1 MHFANFAEK
10 SKVTENDDIQRCLTA
25 KRLAGM
31 IRTLKEEI
39 INELSI
45 WQETNAEN
53 CQLKIDIHHFQQR
66 LKELDVLCSNCETLN
81 AEIKCRKK
89 RYSEQLTK
97 ISKLISE
104 QNFEAANWAIIL
116 DEMVFVNREL
126 FDTLLSTAIAERQAL
141 QIEVVDEEKYRII
154 AEKLVLKRIELR
166 QELHSQMNSYE
177 SLRAQIKQTEIHLM
191 NLQKAVDVYDAEYWQ
206 LDDTKHDLQSQIF
219 KLQQLLR
226 HSQRRRH
233 FNSSRKS
240 SPSNDDNSDKDDNAE
255 YKSDKCLTIKS
266 ESNETISCRKK
277 SKKMN
282 YDIASAK
289 GEGQMVSKTIPEIKS
304 ANVTDKRKDFKKSAI
319 EVAGQSKV
327 DGKFG
332 HEKLQS
338 SKREIKIANK
348 TTSLDILSDFT
359 WNEHE
364 NDSMHDQS
372 ISTSSPIST
381 DKSHFLVQHRK
392 LPLYE
397 KRINQQYKEDSDG
410 SSSTESFKTT
420 PSEIMMSK
428 TETKK
433 GTECFE
439 PIKLIEIAAVS
450 PSFAKDMKHQRS
462 PIDSEP
468 KEMIANEVNS
478 NQESTTDLRS
488 SDEENGISSSKLSSF
503 PVSDGEGTDLISESI
518 SLSDPSS
525 EKTDSVSTVE
535 SDIKDHE
542 RKLFSFLNNSSEHQ
556 TEIQPPQNISGSEIS
571 TDRSDLI
578 QRQSIRQ
585 PLHNR
590 SFHREESDLRRS
602 GSLSP
607 QNGNIE
613 LWEEISERTFFRNI
627 ANRF

>member
-1 MHFANFAEK
+1 
-10 SKVTENDDIQRCLTA
+10 
-25 KRLAGM
+25 M

-226 HSQRRRH
+226 HSQRHRH

-381 DKSHFLVQHRK
+381 DKSHFLVQNRK

-571 TDRSDLI
+571 TDK
-578 QRQSIRQ
+578 
-585 PLHNR
+585 
-590 SFHREESDLRRS
+590 ESDLRRS